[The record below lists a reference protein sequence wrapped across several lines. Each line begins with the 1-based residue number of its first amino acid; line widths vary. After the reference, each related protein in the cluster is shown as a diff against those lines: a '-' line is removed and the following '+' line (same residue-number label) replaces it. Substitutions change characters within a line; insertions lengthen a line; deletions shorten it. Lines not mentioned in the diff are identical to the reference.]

1 MRQILWPAIR
11 LMNQLKLVYKFL
23 LISVLFLLPIIAL
36 GYSLVSQLYDDVRQ
50 IENEVEGMAVIEQSA
65 ELLKLAQQYRDYRS
79 VAKLRQAPELEQR
92 TMEIRSSIDGV
103 LAKLDAAELNFDVNH
118 DLRKQ
123 LEDLT
128 ASWRSLTQG
137 DENQMSLDPQITY
150 FSAFVSKVE
159 SFLSSATQVS
169 GVAQDLS
176 REVQFLMKLSDGQ
189 IIRASNVM
197 GRARA
202 SGVYAAL
209 EGQVGFDVGDVLN
222 KIFDN
227 LTALGDSFT
236 NQLEVT
242 LNASPMIRE
251 ELAADADSVR
261 NVIIETRDYLDQNIV
276 TPVAP
281 EIEWPVFDRALT
293 VNIDA
298 LLQFNGRIYQLT
310 ETILDQRLQERE
322 TAMLWIF
329 LVLGVLLLIIV
340 YLYMGFFVSVKSTIE
355 RFSIGAR
362 KVSDGDLT
370 ARLKLD
376 NRDEMG
382 DLTRAFNHMTEKVH
396 TLMTNL
402 VATAGSVDQQA
413 RRVNA
418 VAVSSSEASEKQMQE
433 TRQISESM
441 HQMVD
446 TVAEVAG
453 SSQSVEDAAHQ
464 ADAEAT
470 KGKQVVDATLQT
482 ISRLSG
488 EIAASVETINRVARD
503 SQNIS
508 QMLVEIKAIA
518 EQTNLLA
525 LNAAIEAARA
535 GEQGRGFAVV
545 ADEVRTLSQ
554 RTQKSTEEI
563 EAMVS
568 QLQAGVK
575 EAVNSMQS
583 SRSVTDATVAQSQDV
598 AAALDHIVAA
608 IASIVDMSHQ
618 ISQAAEEQSAVA
630 KTIDE
635 NVGHISGLGRET
647 AENAKETLASSR
659 ELSALTGALHDLLG
673 GFKI

>member
-1 MRQILWPAIR
+1 
-11 LMNQLKLVYKFL
+11 MNQLKLVYKFL

-79 VAKLRQAPELEQR
+79 VAKLRQAPELERR
-92 TMEIRSSIDGV
+92 TMEIRSSIDSV

-251 ELAADADSVR
+251 ELAADADNVR
-261 NVIIETRDYLDQNIV
+261 NVIIETRDYLDQSIV

-293 VNIDA
+293 ANIDA

-310 ETILDQRLQERE
+310 ETILDLRLQERE

-464 ADAEAT
+464 ADTEAT

>member
-1 MRQILWPAIR
+1 MI
-11 LMNQLKLVYKFL
+11 YKFL

-92 TMEIRSSIDGV
+92 TMEIRSSIDSV

-128 ASWRSLTQG
+128 ASWRSLAQG

-150 FSAFVSKVE
+150 FNSFVSKVE

-176 REVQFLMKLSDGQ
+176 REVQFLMKLADGQ

-227 LTALGDSFT
+227 LTALGDSFS

-251 ELAADADSVR
+251 ELSADADSVR
-261 NVIIETRDYLDQNIV
+261 NVIIETRDYLDQHIV

-281 EIEWPVFDRALT
+281 EIEWPVFDKALT
-293 VNIDA
+293 ANIDA
-298 LLQFNGRIYQLT
+298 LLQFNGRIYHLT

-355 RFSIGAR
+355 HFSVGAR

-370 ARLKLD
+370 ARLELD

-396 TLMTNL
+396 TLMTDL
-402 VATAGSVDQQA
+402 VKTAGSVDQQA

-453 SSQSVEDAAHQ
+453 SSQGVEDAAHQ
-464 ADAEAT
+464 ADTEAT

-598 AAALDHIVAA
+598 SAALDHIVAA

>member
-1 MRQILWPAIR
+1 MRRILWPAIR

-79 VAKLRQAPELEQR
+79 VAKLRQAPELERR
-92 TMEIRSSIDGV
+92 TMEIRSSIDSV

-251 ELAADADSVR
+251 ELAADADNVR
-261 NVIIETRDYLDQNIV
+261 NVIIETRDYLDQSIV

-293 VNIDA
+293 ANIDA

-310 ETILDQRLQERE
+310 ETILDLRLQERE

-464 ADAEAT
+464 ADTEAT